1 MLRFSHPINL
11 PAIALVIAA
20 LTYTAALCFVNT
32 HASRVSNDLIAI
44 VDGAIVLSALGMAML
59 APRRGLW
66 IMLLALAVNFLLIAL
81 LANEFNLKAVRDPLV
96 LIAFVA
102 LGQRFGG
109 ARMAQT
115 AFLVASAIV
124 VPIALLELLAPAL
137 YTQIFDVLRYYMG
150 RGLVSAEE
158 AQYQTSAFFISGE
171 RGDGRFLTSF
181 FGAHRASSV
190 FLEPVS
196 MGNFGALAAAFALS
210 LEPRRWRLAAALGA
224 VAAFSIIASD
234 ARFAAT
240 VVVLFALSRFLPTK
254 WTVLALA
261 PLPLVAVAILIGVSY
276 AAPEVGDNFLSRL
289 SLSGRLLTEF
299 DLDQLFGLA
308 PNSLTTVD
316 SGYAYALASLGL
328 PMCVLLWG
336 AFVGIPTPSREAARY
351 KLMLGVYACALL
363 CISGSSLFA
372 LKTAGLGWFA
382 LGALAGLQTE
392 SRRVMGRAVTRT
404 APA

>member
-1 MLRFSHPINL
+1 MLRKSHPLNV
-11 PAIALVIAA
+11 PALAIVVAA
-20 LTYTAALCFVNT
+20 LTYTAALCFANT
-32 HASRVSNDLIAI
+32 HVLGVSNGLIAI

-59 APRRGLW
+59 APRRSLW

-81 LANEFNLKAVRDPLV
+81 LAEEFSLKAVRDPLV

-109 ARMAQT
+109 VRTAQL
-115 AFLVASAIV
+115 AFIAASAII

-137 YTQIFDVLRYYMG
+137 YTQMFDVLRYYMG

-158 AQYQTSAFFISGE
+158 AQYQSSAFFVSGE
-171 RGDGRFLTSF
+171 RNDGRFLTSF
-181 FGAHRASSV
+181 FGSHRASSV

-196 MGNFGALAAAFALS
+196 MGNFGALIAAFALS
-210 LEPRRWRLAAALGA
+210 LEPRRWRLALSLGA
-224 VAAFSIIASD
+224 VAVFSIIAAD

-240 VVVLFALSRFLPTK
+240 VVLLFALVRFVPAR
-254 WTVLALA
+254 WVNFALA
-261 PLPLVAVAILIGVSY
+261 PLPLIAIAVLIGVSF
-276 AAPEVGDNFLSRL
+276 AMPEVGDTFLSRL

-308 PNSLTTVD
+308 PSSLTTVD

-328 PMCVLLWG
+328 PMCVLLWA
-336 AFVGIPTPSREAARY
+336 AFVSIPAPSKEAARY

-372 LKTAGLGWFA
+372 LKTAALGWFA
-382 LGALAGLQTE
+382 FGALAGMQTV
-392 SRRVMGRAVTRT
+392 SKRVHARGAVRT

>member
-1 MLRFSHPINL
+1 MLRKSHPLNV
-11 PAIALVIAA
+11 PALAIVVAA
-20 LTYTAALCFVNT
+20 LTYTAALCFANT
-32 HASRVSNDLIAI
+32 HVLGVSNGLIAI

-59 APRRGLW
+59 APRRSLW

-81 LANEFNLKAVRDPLV
+81 LAEEFSPKAVRDPLV

-109 ARMAQT
+109 VRTAQL
-115 AFLVASAIV
+115 AFIAASAII

-137 YTQIFDVLRYYMG
+137 YTQMFDVLRYYMG

-158 AQYQTSAFFISGE
+158 AQYQSSAFFVSGE
-171 RGDGRFLTSF
+171 RNDGRFLTSF
-181 FGAHRASSV
+181 FGSHRASSV

-196 MGNFGALAAAFALS
+196 MGNFGALIAAFALS
-210 LEPRRWRLAAALGA
+210 LEPRRWRLALSLGA
-224 VAAFSIIASD
+224 VAVFSIIAAD

-240 VVVLFALSRFLPTK
+240 VVLLFALVRFVPAR
-254 WTVLALA
+254 WVNFALA
-261 PLPLVAVAILIGVSY
+261 PLPLIAIAVLIGVSF
-276 AAPEVGDNFLSRL
+276 AMPEVGDTFLSRL

-308 PNSLTTVD
+308 PSSLTTVD

-328 PMCVLLWG
+328 PMCVLLWA
-336 AFVGIPTPSREAARY
+336 AFVSIPAPSKEAARY

-372 LKTAGLGWFA
+372 LKTAALGWFA
-382 LGALAGLQTE
+382 FGALAGMQTV
-392 SRRVMGRAVTRT
+392 SKRVHARGAVRT